1 MSIVQGDGSMFGW
14 TMVHVGDQLYVGAP
28 KDNNRGGW
36 GVRHHWE
43 QTIRNHYHEWIHITI
58 TGSVHKISNLKTSP
72 SQSPMGTSTTPREEA
87 WFGGSLAASGTEIFA
102 CGNREDHQSLRY
114 GVGKCYKAPST
125 GNTFTFTTKTNH
137 PFGYPVTAIA
147 YENNLVIGVPWSS
160 RVARYSGSRFIEMRW
175 RMFLLRHKGVQY
187 NLIL

>member
-1 MSIVQGDGSMFGW
+1 MFGW

-28 KDNNRGGW
+28 KANNKGGW
-36 GVRHHWE
+36 G
-43 QTIRNHYHEWIHITI
+43 IKAYYHGCNII

-72 SQSPMGTSTTPREEA
+72 SSSPMGTSTTPREEA

-114 GVGKCYKAPST
+114 GVGKCYQAPSS
-125 GNTFTFTTKTNH
+125 GNTFNFMTKTNH

-147 YENNLVIGVPWSS
+147 HENNLVIGVPWSS
-160 RVARYSGSRFIEMRW
+160 RIARYSGSRFIEMRW
-175 RMFLLRHKGVQY
+175 RKFLF
-187 NLIL
+187 